1 MLISAAF
8 HEFGVEVSDRR
19 GVFRFL
25 SCLIYFKVA
34 RSHGPNVKNIYF
46 FKKQR
51 ITEVEETGWR
61 YSPSASRLSLS
72 RSLGKQ

>member
-8 HEFGVEVSDRR
+8 YGFAVEVSDRR
-19 GVFRFL
+19 SVFRFL

-34 RSHGPNVKNIYF
+34 RSHGPNVKNIFY

-61 YSPSASRLSLS
+61 HSPSASRLSLS
-72 RSLGKQ
+72 LSLSG